1 MDYQRVI
8 DRIDET
14 IVERPG
20 RIILGFLIVTAVFSI
35 GLGSVGTSAGTS
47 QFTTGLPA
55 EEAFTQVNEKFS
67 PSFAADTGSTS
78 LIQKN
83 RNVLDRESLLAML
96 RSQDR
101 LQERDSLRVT
111 STASA
116 ARIVATQLDPS
127 ATTLSAQIDAVEDAT
142 AGEIDRAVAQAA
154 ERSPQFSGLLSNDFN
169 SKSATATAT
178 IGTVS
183 HEVPAGLSSGSGQGG
198 TSPLTPIQEQSI
210 FAVSTTGGN
219 IQVFGSGVL
228 ASEFSNVIIDSL
240 LIVVPAAVIFITFF
254 LIIAYRDL
262 LDLLLGVVAL
272 IMGIVWTFGFMGLA
286 GIPFSQML
294 IAVPPLLLAVGI
306 DFGIHAINRYREER
320 VQDYSIEDSMRA
332 TTDQLIVAF
341 FIVTGTTV
349 IGFAANLV
357 SDLPPIR
364 DFGVVASIGIIFT
377 FLIFGIFL
385 PAAKVWLDRRRDR
398 IPIPTFSQTPVGSED
413 SALESVLR
421 VGVVVANRAPAIFLV
436 LILLGTAGAGYYATG
451 VSTSFAQEDF
461 LPPEDNPDWVME
473 LPEPFRPNEYTVT
486 ATTNFLED
494 KFDSTESDS
503 VTMYVEGQLEK
514 STTLENIHRAG
525 EDPPDAVITDDGR
538 HADSTSI
545 VTVIQD
551 RADRNASFARLV
563 ARNDGDGNGI
573 PDRNLGD
580 VYDALL
586 SSPARGQALNYVT
599 EDRRATRVVYTVESG
614 AEQGAVTADAR
625 EMAGGFRFRAVATGQ
640 TVVFQA
646 VSDVIFASA
655 IESLALALLG
665 ATLFLLFVYYVIE
678 GRATLGIAN
687 VFPIVTTVAL
697 VAATMRFAS
706 IPFNAIT
713 ATMLAITIG
722 LGIDYSVHVTHR
734 FADERREYDLV
745 TALDRTVRGT
755 GGALLGSML
764 TTVFGIG
771 VLGLALFP
779 AIGQFGIL
787 SAVSIVYSF
796 LTSVFV
802 LPAALVLWDRFVG
815 YDAGATAT
823 TGGGDGPSPDLGPEP
838 TTGTPNPDVAAVSD
852 DTSLTESVLDADEVL
867 ETDAAANGGATASAN
882 GDSATTDDDAT
893 ASANGDSATTDDDE
907 ETTEPPADADSTAE
921 D

>member
-8 DRIDET
+8 DRVDET

-20 RIILGFLIVTAVFSI
+20 RIIVVFLVVTALFTV
-35 GLGSVGTSAGTS
+35 GLGSVSTSAGTS

-78 LIQKN
+78 LIQQN
-83 RNVLDRESLLAML
+83 RNVLDKESLLAML
-96 RSQDR
+96 RAQDR
-101 LQERDSLRVT
+101 LEQRDSLRVT

-127 ATTLSAQIDAVEDAT
+127 ATTLSAQIDVVEDAT

-154 ERSPQFSGLLSNDFN
+154 GRSPQFTSLLSNDFN
-169 SKSATATAT
+169 RGSATATAT

-198 TSPLTPIQEQSI
+198 SSPLTPIQEQSI

-228 ASEFSNVIIDSL
+228 AGEFSNVIIDSL

-272 IMGIVWTFGFMGLA
+272 VMGIVWTFGFMGLA

-320 VQDYSIEDSMRA
+320 VQDYSIEESMRV
-332 TTDQLIVAF
+332 TTDQLLVAF

-364 DFGVVASIGIIFT
+364 DFGVVASIGIVFT

-413 SALESVLR
+413 SALGSVLR

-436 LILLGTAGAGYYATG
+436 LVLLGTVGAGYYATG
-451 VSTSFAQEDF
+451 VNTSFAQEDF

-473 LPEPFRPNEYTVT
+473 LPEPFKPNEYTVT
-486 ATTNFLED
+486 ETTNFLED
-494 KFDSTESDS
+494 TFDSTQSDS
-503 VTMYVEGQLEK
+503 VTMYVEGRLERP
-514 STTLENIHRAG
+514 TALEDIHRASS
-525 EDPPDAVITDDGR
+525 DPPDTVITDDER
-538 HADSTSI
+538 RADSTSI
-545 VTVIQD
+545 VTVIQN
-551 RADRNASFARLV
+551 RAEQNESFAALV
-563 ARNDGDGNGI
+563 ARNDVDGNGV

-586 SSPARGQALNYVT
+586 SSPARGQALDYMT
-599 EDRRATRVVYTVESG
+599 EDRRASRVVYTVESG
-614 AEQGAVTADAR
+614 AEQSEITADAR
-625 EMAGGFRFRAVATGQ
+625 EMAGSFRFHTVATGE

-646 VSDVIFASA
+646 VSDVIFTSA

-665 ATLFLLFVYYVIE
+665 ATLFLLLVYYVIE

-687 VFPIVTTVAL
+687 VVPIITTVTL
-697 VAATMRFAS
+697 VAATMRFAG

-787 SAVSIVYSF
+787 TAVSIVYAF
-796 LTSVFV
+796 LTSIFV
-802 LPAALVLWDRFVG
+802 LPAALVLWDRLVG

-823 TGGGDGPSPDLGPEP
+823 TGGGGPSPTLGPEP
-838 TTGTPNPDVAAVSD
+838 ATGTPNPDVVASSGDASV
-852 DTSLTESVLDADEVL
+852 TESLLDTDSVSEA
-867 ETDAAANGGATASAN
+867 DAAANGGATASAN
-882 GDSATTDDDAT
+882 GDSATDDGADPTDAGE
-893 ASANGDSATTDDDE
+893 SGDTED
-907 ETTEPPADADSTAE
+907 ETTEPPADTDSTAE

>member
-1 MDYQRVI
+1 MDHQRVI

-20 RIILGFLIVTAVFSI
+20 RIILAFLLVTAVFAM

-55 EEAFTQVNEKFS
+55 EEAFTQVNKKFS
-67 PSFAADTGSTS
+67 PTFAADTGSTS
-78 LIQKN
+78 LIQYN
-83 RNVLDRESLLAML
+83 RNVLDRESLLNML
-96 RSQDR
+96 RAQER
-101 LQERDSLRVT
+101 LKERDSLRVI
-111 STASA
+111 STGGA
-116 ARIVATQLDPS
+116 ARIVATQLDPT
-127 ATTLSAQIDAVEDAT
+127 ATTLEEQIDAVEGAT

-169 SKSATATAT
+169 PKSATATAT
-178 IGTVS
+178 IGSVS

-210 FAVSTTGGN
+210 FVVSTVEGS

-228 ASEFSNVIIDSL
+228 ASEFSNVILDSL
-240 LIVVPAAVIFITFF
+240 LIVVPAAVVFITFF

-262 LDLLLGVVAL
+262 MDLLLGVIAL

-320 VQDYSIEDSMRA
+320 AHDYSIEESMRV

-349 IGFAANLV
+349 IGFAANLI
-357 SDLPPIR
+357 SDLGPVR
-364 DFGVVASIGIIFT
+364 DFGVVASIGIVFT

-385 PAAKVWLDRRRDR
+385 PAAKVWLDRKREKY
-398 IPIPTFSQTPVGSED
+398 PIPTFSQTPMGSEG
-413 SALESVLR
+413 SALSGVLR
-421 VGVVVANRAPAIFLV
+421 IGVVIADRAPAIFLI

-473 LPEPFRPNEYTVT
+473 LPEPFRPHEYTVT
-486 ATTNFLED
+486 ETTNFLED
-494 KFDSTESDS
+494 KFDSTQSDS

-514 STTLENIHRAG
+514 PTALESIHRAG
-525 EDPPDAVITDDGR
+525 DDPPDTVLTDGGR

-551 RADRNASFARLV
+551 RAQRNESFAQLVDRND
-563 ARNDGDGNGI
+563 RNDNGI
-573 PDRNLGD
+573 PDQNLGD

-586 SSPARGQALNYVT
+586 SSPARGQALNYMT

-614 AEQGAVTADAR
+614 AEQAEITADAR
-625 EMAGGFRFRAVATGQ
+625 EMADGFRFHAVATGQ

-646 VSDVIFASA
+646 VSDVIFMSA

-665 ATLFLLFVYYVIE
+665 ATLFLLLVYYVLE

-687 VFPIVTTVAL
+687 VIPIITTVAL
-697 VAATMRFAS
+697 VAATMRFAR

-734 FADERREYDLV
+734 FADERREHDL
-745 TALDRTVRGT
+745 TRALDRTVRGT
-755 GGALLGSML
+755 GGALLSSML

-771 VLGLALFP
+771 VLALALFP

-787 SAVSIVYSF
+787 TAVSIFYSF
-796 LTSVFV
+796 LTSIFV
-802 LPAALVLWDRFVG
+802 LPAALVLWDGFVG
-815 YDAGATAT
+815 YDEGATAT
-823 TGGGDGPSPDLGPEP
+823 TGGGGPSPDLGPEP
-838 TTGTPNPDVAAVSD
+838 ATGTPNPDAAASTE
-852 DTSLTESVLDADEVL
+852 DTSLTESLLGIGSTDDG
-867 ETDAAANGGATASAN
+867 TDATANGGATAGAN
-882 GDSATTDDDAT
+882 GDATTADGDADAASDDDA
-893 ASANGDSATTDDDE
+893 E
-907 ETTEPPADADSTAE
+907 VETTADADSTAE

>member
-8 DRIDET
+8 DRVDET

-20 RIILGFLIVTAVFSI
+20 RIIVVFLVVTALFTV
-35 GLGSVGTSAGTS
+35 GLGSVSTSAGTS

-78 LIQKN
+78 LIQQN
-83 RNVLDRESLLAML
+83 RNVLDKESLLAML
-96 RSQDR
+96 RAQDR
-101 LQERDSLRVT
+101 LEQRDSLRVT

-127 ATTLSAQIDAVEDAT
+127 ATTLSAQIDVVEDAT

-154 ERSPQFSGLLSNDFN
+154 ERSPQFTSLLSNDFN
-169 SKSATATAT
+169 RGSATATAT

-198 TSPLTPIQEQSI
+198 SSPLTPIQEQSI

-228 ASEFSNVIIDSL
+228 AGEFSNVIIDSL

-272 IMGIVWTFGFMGLA
+272 VMGIVWTFGFMGLA

-320 VQDYSIEDSMRA
+320 VQDYSIEESMRV
-332 TTDQLIVAF
+332 TTDQLLVAF

-364 DFGVVASIGIIFT
+364 DFGVVASIGIVFT

-413 SALESVLR
+413 SALGSVLR

-436 LILLGTAGAGYYATG
+436 LVLLGTVGAGYYATG
-451 VSTSFAQEDF
+451 VNTSFAQEDF

-473 LPEPFRPNEYTVT
+473 LPEPFKPNEYTVT
-486 ATTNFLED
+486 ETTNFLED
-494 KFDSTESDS
+494 TFDSTQSDS
-503 VTMYVEGQLEK
+503 VTMYVEGRLERP
-514 STTLENIHRAG
+514 TALEDIHRAG
-525 EDPPDAVITDDGR
+525 SDPPDTVITDDER
-538 HADSTSI
+538 RADSTSI
-545 VTVIQD
+545 VTVIQN
-551 RADRNASFARLV
+551 RAEQNESFAALV
-563 ARNDGDGNGI
+563 ARNDVDGNGV

-586 SSPARGQALNYVT
+586 SSPARGQALDYMT
-599 EDRRATRVVYTVESG
+599 EDRRASRVVYTVESG
-614 AEQGAVTADAR
+614 AEQSEITADAR
-625 EMAGGFRFRAVATGQ
+625 EMAGSFRFHTVATGE

-646 VSDVIFASA
+646 VSDVIFTSA

-665 ATLFLLFVYYVIE
+665 ATLFLLLVYYVIE

-687 VFPIVTTVAL
+687 VVPIITTVTL
-697 VAATMRFAS
+697 VAATMRFAG

-787 SAVSIVYSF
+787 TAVSIVYAF
-796 LTSVFV
+796 LTSIFV
-802 LPAALVLWDRFVG
+802 LPAALVLWDRLVG

-823 TGGGDGPSPDLGPEP
+823 TGGGGPSPTLGPEP
-838 TTGTPNPDVAAVSD
+838 ATGTPNPDVVASSGDASVTGSLLDTDSVS
-852 DTSLTESVLDADEVL
+852 EA
-867 ETDAAANGGATASAN
+867 DAAANGGATASAN
-882 GDSATTDDDAT
+882 GDSATDDGADPTDAGE
-893 ASANGDSATTDDDE
+893 SGDTED
-907 ETTEPPADADSTAE
+907 ETTEPPADTDSTAE